1 MRLERK
7 ETKDTDGWHD
17 EGIEE
22 CNMKWTEG
30 RMRVTSALT
39 VDIISLFTGRCQNR
53 EGGRETQ
60 QGNEVVKEGKT

>member
-22 CNMKWTEG
+22 CNMKWTEE
-30 RMRVTSALT
+30 RMRVMSALT
-39 VDIISLFTGRCQNR
+39 VDIISFFTGRCQNR
-53 EGGRETQ
+53 EGERNTA
-60 QGNEVVKEGKT
+60 GK